1 MDKFIEKLNDIANCP
16 NALYSAFAID
26 NKRKTGMKIALSA
39 EQIRNFL
46 YDAIGYLCK
55 NEFTKKQLGEYPS
68 ATPKEYIETIKSND
82 IRISE
87 HLTALL
93 NIPFNVETNVTNLL
107 KYDTYMLRME
117 YNQSQYLFFTNK
129 KPFIGYKKNN
139 FIFAKLGLKK
149 DYDVVADD
157 VIRLIKHFDCI
168 IVENICYMVTSNGR
182 KLLGLQK
189 MEIEQSLY
197 NQQLLLEKGIISPN
211 GRYVVEKYMCQSG
224 KQKCLFEIDN
234 GIMEE
239 LSNINET
246 NVEEITQKYQLK
258 IISGGSGKFYVSVA
272 DNKEVEKLVNT
283 LTNKRGKN
291 FNGDIVSAKSPFTLE
306 HQQA

>member
-1 MDKFIEKLNDIANCP
+1 MDNFIKKLQNIVQCS

-46 YDAIGYLCK
+46 CDAIGYLCK

-68 ATPKEYIETIKSND
+68 ATPKEYIETIKSDD
-82 IRISE
+82 IKISE

-107 KYDTYMLRME
+107 KYDTYMLRVE
-117 YNQSQYLFFTNK
+117 YNQCQYLFFTNK

-139 FIFAKLGLKK
+139 FIFAKLGIKD
-149 DYDVVADD
+149 DYDVVSDD
-157 VIRLIKHFDCI
+157 VIRLVKHFDCI

-189 MEIEQSLY
+189 IEIEQSLS
-197 NQQLLLEKGIISPN
+197 NQQLLFEKEIISPN
-211 GRYVVEKYMCQSG
+211 EKDVVEKYMRQSG
-224 KQKCLFEIDN
+224 KQKCLFEIN
-234 GIMEE
+234 HGIMEE
-239 LSNINET
+239 LSNITES

-258 IISGGSGKFYVSVA
+258 IISDGSGSFYVSVA
-272 DNKEVEKLVNT
+272 DNNEVEKLVNT

-291 FNGDIVSAKSPFTLE
+291 FDGDIVSVKSPFILE
-306 HQQA
+306 HQ